1 MNRFFFSLLPF
12 PFATWPGMIDFQPA
26 EQEVFFLAF
35 YFSSS
40 DPRICRKLRE
50 FALYYVYNDRDRNGI
65 NGFYMQISR
74 GVGKSRLILEQ
85 SVN

>member
-1 MNRFFFSLLPF
+1 
-12 PFATWPGMIDFQPA
+12 MIDFQPA
-26 EQEVFFLAF
+26 EQEVFFF
-35 YFSSS
+35 PPSTSPSS

-65 NGFYMQISR
+65 NGFRMQISR